1 MRDEERLRRVGRNEK
16 IGDVDLE
23 LVGKRAVV
31 TGGSRG
37 IGLAVAKAL
46 SAEGAHVALVARDA
60 GVLAAAKIA
69 VEEAGGL
76 AAGRVIT
83 VSCDTGD
90 DHAVGHMAADVAA
103 AFGGVDILVN
113 SAARP
118 NTGAVV
124 GIEAFDEAEFIE
136 QVNVKVLGYLRCA
149 RAVAGSMKAN
159 GWGRIINVSGLAAR
173 SSGAITGTVRN
184 VAVAAATKNLA
195 DELGHHGI
203 NVTVVH
209 PGVTVTEKTPEILA
223 QRAERAGVTAAEI
236 EQRLA
241 ASVSIG
247 RLVTADEVAAVVTF
261 LASPKSVAINGDAI
275 SVGGGVPGPVYS

>member
-1 MRDEERLRRVGRNEK
+1 
-16 IGDVDLE
+16 VDLE
-23 LVGKRAVV
+23 LVGKRAIV

-37 IGLAVAKAL
+37 IGLAIAKAL
-46 SAEGAHVALVARDA
+46 SAEGAHVALVARDTGA
-60 GVLAAAKIA
+60 LAAAKAA

-113 SAARP
+113 AAARP

-124 GIEAFDEAEFIE
+124 GIEQFDESEFTE

-149 RAVAGSMKAN
+149 RAVVPSMKAS
-159 GWGRIINVSGLAAR
+159 GWGRIVNVSGLAAR

-209 PGVTVTEKTPEILA
+209 PGVTVTEKTPAIL
-223 QRAERAGVTAAEI
+223 AERAARAGITTEEAER
-236 EQRLA
+236 RLA

-247 RLVTADEVAAVVTF
+247 RLVTAEEIASVVAF
-261 LASPKSVAINGDAI
+261 LASPRSVAINGDAI
-275 SVGGGVPGPVYS
+275 TVGGGTPGPIYY

>member
-1 MRDEERLRRVGRNEK
+1 M
-16 IGDVDLE
+16 
-23 LVGKRAVV
+23 GKRAIV

-60 GVLAAAKIA
+60 AQLDAARAAVLAA
-69 VEEAGGL
+69 GGL
-76 AAGRVIT
+76 EGGQVIT

-90 DHAVGHMAADVAA
+90 EHAVGHMAADVAA

-113 SAARP
+113 AAARP

-124 GIEAFDEAEFIE
+124 GIEQFDEAEFTE

-149 RAVAGSMKAN
+149 RAVVPSMKAN
-159 GWGRIINVSGLAAR
+159 GWGRIVNVSGLAAR

-209 PGVTVTEKTPEILA
+209 PGFTVTEKAPELFA
-223 QRAERAGVTAAEI
+223 LRAERAGISPAEA
-236 EQRLA
+236 EKQLA

-247 RLVTADEVAAVVTF
+247 RLVTAAEVADVVTF
-261 LASPKSVAINGDAI
+261 LASPRSVAVNGDAI
-275 SVGGGVPGPVYS
+275 AVGGGAPGPVFY